1 MYEEKEKTENFWR
14 RKIFFFAEGI
24 LQRQEVFTD
33 LKIEE
38 MESFILQI
46 LTVLPQDSK
55 TARYH
60 KRRCNT
66 GVSFARHV
74 RITREITPRLA
85 HIAVSP
91 NHIGRTDMIKRN
103 LRFNFAGSLVS
114 MTRQIKEEHI
124 KDIFAVVRQISRVI
138 AGIA

>member
-46 LTVLPQDSK
+46 LTVLPLFLM
-55 TARYH
+55 
-60 KRRCNT
+60 
-66 GVSFARHV
+66 VSFVQSIDH
-74 RITREITPRLA
+74 TKPLLFLLA
-85 HIAVSP
+85 PQGA
-91 NHIGRTDMIKRN
+91 
-103 LRFNFAGSLVS
+103 LV
-114 MTRQIKEEHI
+114 
-124 KDIFAVVRQISRVI
+124 VVTV
-138 AGIA
+138 